1 MRPVISRLM
10 ALIAIVLIVGAAFAL
25 KAAGFEYAEL
35 DALFAAGLAGVL
47 TVTIAS

>member
-1 MRPVISRLM
+1 MRLAASRLM
-10 ALIAIVLIVGAAFAL
+10 GLVAILIIVGAAFAL